1 MFLGL
6 RQRDN
11 REMET
16 RHYVCYVDRWRPA
29 DYSFE
34 DDQKNVAGLRSF
46 SGERRVPFNFQWK
59 LLQTHRLQLYYCLH
73 ENLIMG
79 REQGKVIPCLT
90 FFCRGLLWKTD
101 GEAETKERMAMVA

>member
-46 SGERRVPFNFQWK
+46 SGERRVRYSDLVSHQ
-59 LLQTHRLQLYYCLH
+59 RLKHVIAASYCYHSALCMR
-73 ENLIMG
+73 I
-79 REQGKVIPCLT
+79 
-90 FFCRGLLWKTD
+90 
-101 GEAETKERMAMVA
+101 